1 LTIPSSYWAKKCD
14 GFPLGKESIDG
25 IVNGVNSDFV
35 ANIFPQRLKEVRE
48 LRALSQSELAKKSNL
63 QATAIS
69 HFETGGRAPSFDNL
83 RKLADA
89 LNVATDYLIGRTN
102 ELKLAGPE
110 SDNLFRGLEQ
120 LSEADLGAIRMMKEA
135 LLAKKREGGA

>member
-1 LTIPSSYWAKKCD
+1 M
-14 GFPLGKESIDG
+14 
-25 IVNGVNSDFV
+25 
-35 ANIFPQRLKEVRE
+35 ANIFPKRLKKVRE
-48 LRALSQSELAKKSNL
+48 LRGFSQADLAKKSGL
-63 QATAIS
+63 QSTAIS

-89 LNVATDYLIGRTN
+89 LNVATDYLLGRSD

-110 SDNLFRGLEQ
+110 TDSLFRDLEK

-135 LLAKKREGGA
+135 LLARNKEGDA